1 MCICICSI
9 HRKGAPSTPLSS
21 IAISKIV
28 GGVLEAN
35 SLPAAVCTN
44 VCGGAEVGEAMARDK
59 KINLLSFTG
68 STKVCV
74 CITNHMTSCDLSHD
88 LSGLSVYS

>member
-1 MCICICSI
+1 MRIHSYIIIFSYIRTMCICSI

-35 SLPAAVCTN
+35 SLPAAICTN

-74 CITNHMTSCDLSHD
+74 C
-88 LSGLSVYS
+88 VYVSLII